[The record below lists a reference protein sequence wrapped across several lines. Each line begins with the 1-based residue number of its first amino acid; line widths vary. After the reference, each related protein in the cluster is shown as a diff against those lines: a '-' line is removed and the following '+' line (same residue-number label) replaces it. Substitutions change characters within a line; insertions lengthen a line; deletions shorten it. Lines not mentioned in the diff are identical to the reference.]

1 MPVNPDDIIV
11 TCGGSEAILF
21 ALEACIQ
28 PGEELIIPEPFYA
41 NYFSFSYVAGVKV
54 KPIVSVIEN
63 GFSLPP
69 VAEFEKL
76 IGPETR
82 GIFIRS
88 EEHTSELQSLMRI
101 SYAVFC
107 LTNKKHT
114 YYADTIN
121 RNRSKNIL

>member
-1 MPVNPDDIIV
+1 MLDAIQDFDFKVWGYTNSACNLLYRNKLASYYHKFNRPVNPDDIIV
-11 TCGGSEAILF
+11 SCGGSEAILF

-69 VAEFEKL
+69 E
-76 IGPETR
+76 IGR
-82 GIFIRS
+82 A
-88 EEHTSELQSLMRI
+88 H
-101 SYAVFC
+101 V
-107 LTNKKHT
+107 
-114 YYADTIN
+114 
-121 RNRSKNIL
+121 